1 MPKNMGLQ
9 KAYILKIKM
18 KTSKNKYIKIV
29 LVSIFMVG
37 LFIPYSRDVS
47 PFAFIF
53 DPFWNWDLESLFTL
67 QIPLLAVIPLF
78 LLLLFKNLRQ
88 DSILKAF
95 KVVFLLVYL
104 GTLVEYFFR
113 FYDNLNTDPPEV
125 IVISIS
131 VMLSLILYLL
141 SLKYSITK
149 LDALVNTLIA
159 IMALP
164 IFLFFVSSLFDHFVN
179 TNYGFYILNGSF
191 ISLYVMSLYNIY
203 KNRYLKKS
211 SSKKEIIT

>member
-1 MPKNMGLQ
+1 M
-9 KAYILKIKM
+9 
-18 KTSKNKYIKIV
+18 
-29 LVSIFMVG
+29 LVSTFIVG
-37 LFIPYSRDVS
+37 LFIPYTHGVS
-47 PFAFIF
+47 PFALIF
-53 DPFWNWDLESLFTL
+53 CYFWDWDLESLFTL

-104 GTLVEYFFR
+104 GTLVEYVFR
-113 FYDNLNTDPPEV
+113 FYYNLDTDPIQV
-125 IVISIS
+125 IVILIS
-131 VMLSLILYLL
+131 VMLSLFLYLL

-164 IFLFFVSSLFDHFVN
+164 IFLVFISSLFDFFVN

-191 ISLYVMSLYNIY
+191 ITLYVMAVYNIF
-203 KNRYLKKS
+203 KNRNLKKLS
-211 SSKKEIIT
+211 NKKEIIT